1 MYKGSDSCDPPR
13 VAQPPFCTDACM
25 RPNCKCHS
33 LCTLVYAEWPLLDGV
48 LLDYRGGVAVAPGTE
63 LGYGS
68 VEAFDLWKLRK
79 AQLRN

>member
-1 MYKGSDSCDPPR
+1 MTRLAWPSPHFVLTP
-13 VAQPPFCTDACM
+13 ACA
-25 RPNCKCHS
+25 PIVNAI
-33 LCTLVYAEWPLLDGV
+33 LFAPLVYAEWPLLDGV